1 MIQKLFAA
9 AALGCLLAAG
19 GAYAQNAA
27 DNIRPAR
34 EVCLAGQPCVGN
46 KVGTTAQPAAAAPAA
61 AAPMATTPVEDAE
74 EVVEVAASG
83 FDAEATYMA
92 NCNACH
98 AAGVANAP
106 KLGDKAAWDAR
117 MEKGMDAI
125 MVNVMNGINAMPAK
139 GLCMTCSAD
148 DLQEI
153 VNYMV
158 AK

>member
-1 MIQKLFAA
+1 MAA
-9 AALGCLLAAG
+9 S
-19 GAYAQNAA
+19 
-27 DNIRPAR
+27 P
-34 EVCLAGQPCVGN
+34 
-46 KVGTTAQPAAAAPAA
+46 T
-61 AAPMATTPVEDAE
+61 EDAA
-74 EVVEVAASG
+74 EVVEVATSG
-83 FDAEATYMA
+83 FDAEATYRA

-117 MEKGMDAI
+117 MEKGMDAV

-148 DLQEI
+148 DLQAI

>member
-1 MIQKLFAA
+1 MYVASASKPDAATSAIGAA
-9 AALGCLLAAG
+9 AAAVI
-19 GAYAQNAA
+19 GA
-27 DNIRPAR
+27 
-34 EVCLAGQPCVGN
+34 
-46 KVGTTAQPAAAAPAA
+46 
-61 AAPMATTPVEDAE
+61 
-74 EVVEVAASG
+74 
-83 FDAEATYMA
+83 
-92 NCNACH
+92 
-98 AAGVANAP
+98 ANAP

-139 GLCMTCSAD
+139 GLCVTCSAD